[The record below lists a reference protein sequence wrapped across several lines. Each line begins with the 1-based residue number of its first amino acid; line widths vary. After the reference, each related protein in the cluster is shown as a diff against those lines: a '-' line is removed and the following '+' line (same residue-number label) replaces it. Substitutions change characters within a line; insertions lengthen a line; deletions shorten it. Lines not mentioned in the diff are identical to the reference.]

1 MANTAVNGSGIDIS
15 EHERLRLPCE
25 LTARSGF
32 RFRVRP
38 ASPDDEAALAEFFT
52 HVSREDMRF
61 RFLSSIRE
69 VGHARLV
76 EMTAVDHDRTEDF
89 LAFDT
94 DGRTIIATAMLALD
108 ARRERAEVAIA
119 IREDFKGRGIGWTLL
134 EHVARYAEA
143 RGIKVLESVES
154 RENHAA
160 INLERE
166 MGFTVES
173 CPGDAT
179 LVIVKR
185 QLA

>member
-1 MANTAVNGSGIDIS
+1 MSSTAVNGTDIGL
-15 EHERLRLPCE
+15 EQFWLGVTCE
-25 LTARSGF
+25 LTTRSGYH
-32 RFRVRP
+32 FRVRP
-38 ASPDDEAALAEFFT
+38 ASPDDEAALADFFR
-52 HVSREDMRF
+52 HVSCEDMRF
-61 RFLSSIRE
+61 RFLSAVRE

-76 EMTAVDHDRTEDF
+76 EMTTVDHDRTEDF
-89 LAFDT
+89 LAFDM

-108 ARRERAEVAIA
+108 AKRERGEVAIA

-143 RGIKVLESVES
+143 RGVKVLESLES

-179 LVIVKR
+179 LVVVKR